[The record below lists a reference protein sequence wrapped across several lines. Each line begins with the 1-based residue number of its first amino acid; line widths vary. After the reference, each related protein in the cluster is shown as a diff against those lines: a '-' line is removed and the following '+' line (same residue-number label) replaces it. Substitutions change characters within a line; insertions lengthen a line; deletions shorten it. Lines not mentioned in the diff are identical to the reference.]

1 MDDAEQQ
8 PDNQGE
14 SSDKTAD
21 DDVECEDSYCAG
33 YAVTEGDE
41 PETHPADAEWEADT
55 EPHQEVVTYAV
66 RHIDRLE
73 ECGKTK
79 GNQQRK
85 QHFLEESLHIL
96 TLNPCKSSVRMPTRY
111 QSAAISI
118 RVGFHLPPT
127 MTSKHSP
134 QCRPP

>member
-55 EPHQEVVTYAV
+55 EPH
-66 RHIDRLE
+66 
-73 ECGKTK
+73 
-79 GNQQRK
+79 
-85 QHFLEESLHIL
+85 
-96 TLNPCKSSVRMPTRY
+96 
-111 QSAAISI
+111 
-118 RVGFHLPPT
+118 
-127 MTSKHSP
+127 
-134 QCRPP
+134 

>member
-73 ECGKTK
+73 ECGETK

-85 QHFLEESLHIL
+85 QHFLEKSLHTL
-96 TLNPCKSSVRMPTRY
+96 TLNPCKLSVRMRSSS
-111 QSAAISI
+111 QGLSE
-118 RVGFHLPPT
+118 
-127 MTSKHSP
+127 
-134 QCRPP
+134 CRPDPLRDHKPKFPVS

>member
-41 PETHPADAEWEADT
+41 PRSHLLI
-55 EPHQEVVTYAV
+55 V
-66 RHIDRLE
+66 RPEI
-73 ECGKTK
+73 
-79 GNQQRK
+79 
-85 QHFLEESLHIL
+85 
-96 TLNPCKSSVRMPTRY
+96 
-111 QSAAISI
+111 
-118 RVGFHLPPT
+118 
-127 MTSKHSP
+127 
-134 QCRPP
+134 

>member
-41 PETHPADAEWEADT
+41 PRSHFETAALDT
-55 EPHQEVVTYAV
+55 PNSFA
-66 RHIDRLE
+66 
-73 ECGKTK
+73 
-79 GNQQRK
+79 
-85 QHFLEESLHIL
+85 
-96 TLNPCKSSVRMPTRY
+96 KS
-111 QSAAISI
+111 
-118 RVGFHLPPT
+118 
-127 MTSKHSP
+127 
-134 QCRPP
+134 C